1 MNSQQRIG
9 IGIIALFYG
18 EMVAAPLFMLAV
30 LLRFPGNFAMLAHQP
45 RFTLLYLATVAAFEG
60 LTAAI
65 TWLIFGSMLIVAW
78 PPAKM
83 RANRVAAYAAALPLA
98 LLAPAL
104 LAMLLLRIH
113 ALDPH
118 VPAMQRALFW
128 ETFCFMLVSS
138 LVAIYRYLK
147 MSAQAEELV
156 AAGGQ
161 FKY

>member
-9 IGIIALFYG
+9 LSVIALFYG
-18 EMVAAPLFMLAV
+18 ELVAAPLFMLAV
-30 LLRFPGNFAMLAHQP
+30 LLRFPGNFAMLARQP
-45 RFTLLYLATVAAFEG
+45 RFTLLYLITVAAFEG

-65 TWLIFGSMLIVAW
+65 TWLIFGSIIVVAL
-78 PPAKM
+78 PPEKM
-83 RANRVAAYAAALPLA
+83 RANRVATYALALPLA
-98 LLAPAL
+98 ALAPTL
-104 LAMLLLRIH
+104 LAMLLLEIH

-118 VPAMQRALFW
+118 VPNMQRALFV

-147 MSAQAEELV
+147 MSAQAEELI
-156 AAGGQ
+156 ASGGQ